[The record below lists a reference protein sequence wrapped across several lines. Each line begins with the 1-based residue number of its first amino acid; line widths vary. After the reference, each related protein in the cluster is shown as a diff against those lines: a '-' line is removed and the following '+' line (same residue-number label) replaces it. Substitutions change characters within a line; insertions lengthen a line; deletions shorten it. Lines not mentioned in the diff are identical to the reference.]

1 MEVGL
6 KLRYVVPL
14 VRVSNIDK
22 VIMDITVLTEVFA
35 GANIHS
41 PIYLARVYADDL
53 PVHDLCQSDAEL
65 GLPGSRWSQN
75 GIKQIRRK
83 IIFHLIEM
91 KYRRRAYHTTN
102 LVHFS
107 LLSLLATTFCTKAIP
122 RTPSFTDGKS
132 SSSGVGVLPSRLAL
146 TVAAKFL

>member
-1 MEVGL
+1 S
-6 KLRYVVPL
+6 P
-14 VRVSNIDK
+14 
-22 VIMDITVLTEVFA
+22 
-35 GANIHS
+35 S
-41 PIYLARVYADDL
+41 PIYLARVDADDL
-53 PVHDLCQSDAEL
+53 PVHDLCHCRAER
-65 GLPGSRWSQN
+65 GLPGSRWSQHR
-75 GIKQIRRK
+75 IKRLRRK
-83 IIFHLIEM
+83 IIVQVREI
-91 KYRRRAYHTTN
+91 KYTRRCDHGTD